1 MARWQFDGKR
11 WLDGEDSN
19 GRRNGILTAMGS
31 GRQWMARRQL
41 DSNGWIDGNGWRC
54 MAMVVSLT
62 MMDGVA
68 QRQLMVHKL
77 LDGEGR
83 RDSNSTAMDDEERR
97 ESDGN

>member
-1 MARWQFDGKR
+1 
-11 WLDGEDSN
+11 
-19 GRRNGILTAMGS
+19 
-31 GRQWMARRQL
+31 
-41 DSNGWIDGNGWRC
+41 
-54 MAMVVSLT
+54 